1 MRVLVSLE
9 GPREGGTRAALAHLS
24 FDELR
29 LLATDPSGE
38 AAQRVQRLAEQ
49 LGARVD
55 VASVPEQD
63 LMGAFSAMR
72 ETLAD
77 IDEDDVV
84 AQINAGPD
92 ANLLSAAGML
102 VCMQEGVP
110 MHFLHEEGHTP
121 LPILSEAPIE
131 RLLDEEE
138 REQLLAVPEE
148 GIAFT
153 ATDEHDK
160 AALNGLKDQGLLT
173 PGEERLLL
181 TDLGASYRDH
191 LQRRRRTVD
200 GKDRAETEP
209 AELA

>member
-38 AAQRVQRLAEQ
+38 AAQRVRRLAEQ
-49 LGARVD
+49 LGARVE

-63 LMGAFSAMR
+63 LMGAFSAVKG
-72 ETLAD
+72 TLAD
-77 IDEDDVV
+77 VDEDDVV

-102 VCMQEGVP
+102 VCMHEGVP

-121 LPILSEAPIE
+121 LPILTEAPIE
-131 RLLDEEE
+131 PLLDEDE

-160 AALNGLKDQGLLT
+160 AALNALKDEGLLS

-191 LQRRRRTVD
+191 LQRRRRDGD
-200 GKDRAETEP
+200 GKGRPETEP
-209 AELA
+209 AEPA